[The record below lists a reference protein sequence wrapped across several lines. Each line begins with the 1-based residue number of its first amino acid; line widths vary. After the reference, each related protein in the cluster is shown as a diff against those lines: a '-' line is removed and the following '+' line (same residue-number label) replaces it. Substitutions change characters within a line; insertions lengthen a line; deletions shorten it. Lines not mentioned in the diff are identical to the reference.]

1 MIFKSAL
8 RTIYFFSIILF
19 ITSCSSTKTESVIVE
34 EKPNVTYSSSSLSLL
49 FAGDI
54 MAHKNN
60 YSVGNFD
67 KIWEDILHISKSS
80 DFAFA
85 NIEAPV
91 NDKKEWSTYPQF
103 NMHSPYV
110 EAAIKAGFNVF
121 SLANNHSNDWYL
133 EGIKSTE
140 NYFSNRANIW
150 ACGLRKKSNDNLTFK
165 IIEKNGIKI
174 LFIAITE
181 ILNRPDYASYID
193 YYPNNSK
200 YRTKLFEQLTKITN
214 ENSYDFFVMS
224 IHTDEE
230 EYKSKITESHKIFY
244 NNLIDKYGV
253 DVIWANH
260 PHITKPWEII
270 NTNNKQSLIMYANGN
285 TISGQRTAPSLYKKH
300 TERDNTGD
308 GVLIKVKIKKNTI
321 TENNI
326 SKSNITIKSVEP
338 YFITTYIMPN
348 GQFVIKSVDN
358 DLLHCL
364 NRSGLTKW
372 AEYIIERKKIFDSIK
387 GKSKCL

>member
-1 MIFKSAL
+1 
-8 RTIYFFSIILF
+8 
-19 ITSCSSTKTESVIVE
+19 
-34 EKPNVTYSSSSLSLL
+34 
-49 FAGDI
+49 
-54 MAHKNN
+54 
-60 YSVGNFD
+60 
-67 KIWEDILHISKSS
+67 
-80 DFAFA
+80 
-85 NIEAPV
+85 
-91 NDKKEWSTYPQF
+91 
-103 NMHSPYV
+103 
-110 EAAIKAGFNVF
+110 
-121 SLANNHSNDWYL
+121 
-133 EGIKSTE
+133 
-140 NYFSNRANIW
+140 
-150 ACGLRKKSNDNLTFK
+150 
-165 IIEKNGIKI
+165 
-174 LFIAITE
+174 
-181 ILNRPDYASYID
+181 
-193 YYPNNSK
+193 
-200 YRTKLFEQLTKITN
+200 
-214 ENSYDFFVMS
+214 MS

-244 NNLIDKYGV
+244 NNLIEKYGV

-270 NTNNKQSLIMYANGN
+270 NTNNKQSLIMYGNGN